1 MRQRLH
7 LVISETPNLN
17 SLMTIEITNKSGEL
31 VPADQVRSLL
41 GHSLVQLKLN
51 PECEVNLVFVDENEM
66 TELHIKWMNES
77 GPTDVLS
84 FPMDMPAAAG
94 DAVTLGDIVIAP
106 TVAARQ
112 AATAGHSFEHEV
124 YILAAHGLLH
134 ILGYDHANKEDEK
147 VMFAL
152 QEDLVKNWQASA

>member
-1 MRQRLH
+1 
-7 LVISETPNLN
+7 
-17 SLMTIEITNKSGEL
+17 MTIEITNKSGEL
-31 VPADQVRSLL
+31 VPTDQVRALLTMSLA
-41 GHSLVQLKLN
+41 QLKLN

-66 TELHIKWMNES
+66 TELHIKWMDEP

-84 FPMDMPAAAG
+84 FPMDMPENPN

-112 AATAGHSFEHEV
+112 AATAGHSAVHEI